1 MPQVKGCRRFCI
13 FTTPHMAD
21 PVWLNPGVEMQDSDV
36 PGERPAT
43 IEYTDTIELEKVVL
57 QLGKDRARA
66 AGYDAGAR
74 HALALFGHTME
85 EYTTKLREKAATQ
98 KKEKK
103 ALDKETPKA

>member
-1 MPQVKGCRRFCI
+1 MAQVKGCRRFCV
-13 FTTPHMAD
+13 FTQPHMAD
-21 PVWLNPGVEMQDSDV
+21 PVWLNPVVEMQDSDV

-43 IEYTDTIELEKVVL
+43 IEYTDTVELEKVVL

-74 HALALFGHTME
+74 HALALFGHTMA
-85 EYTTKLREKAATQ
+85 EYHTKLLERAAQ

-103 ALDKETPKA
+103 PLDKETPQA

>member
-1 MPQVKGCRRFCI
+1 MPKVKGCRRFCI

-21 PVWLNPGVEMQDSDV
+21 PVWLNPVVEMQDSDV

-74 HALALFGHTME
+74 HALKLFGHTME
-85 EYTTKLREKAATQ
+85 EYIAKLQEKAATQ
-98 KKEKK
+98 KKEKPNE
-103 ALDKETPKA
+103 AV